1 MIKEVKIGDYCLVGD
16 GTHSSIK
23 RIDSGVMY
31 LSSKNFSKEGMVL
44 EKVDYISEEDYPK
57 YFKESS
63 TALTKPKED
72 DLLFSIIGSIG
83 GVYLYKKD
91 DNFGLSSSVAML
103 RVNSKELDAHYIFYY
118 LKSTFLQ
125 KWAEII
131 KSGSAQGFL
140 SLAMIRGLPLI
151 LPPLKTQKKIAS
163 ILSNYD
169 KLIENNN
176 QRIKL
181 LESMAEEIY
190 KEWFVRLRFPD
201 FDKVEI
207 LDGVP
212 FGWKEKKIKD
222 FGVVIT
228 GKTPSTT
235 NQKYYGGNIPFIKTP
250 DMRKYPY
257 VDSSNEYLTKE
268 GANSQNNKFLDKNT
282 LIVGCIGS
290 KAGAYSL
297 VQEKS
302 QTNQQIN
309 AIKFFKDEYTFY
321 MYNFASNFSVI
332 LNLLGNSGSTMTNV
346 NKSKFE
352 NIDVLMPSFEVL
364 SQYHLIVK
372 DNFEII
378 LNLQQKNKNL
388 KETRDLLLPKLI
400 HGTLKI

>member
-1 MIKEVKIGDYCLVGD
+1 
-16 GTHSSIK
+16 
-23 RIDSGVMY
+23 
-31 LSSKNFSKEGMVL
+31 
-44 EKVDYISEEDYPK
+44 
-57 YFKESS
+57 
-63 TALTKPKED
+63 
-72 DLLFSIIGSIG
+72 
-83 GVYLYKKD
+83 
-91 DNFGLSSSVAML
+91 
-103 RVNSKELDAHYIFYY
+103 
-118 LKSTFLQ
+118 
-125 KWAEII
+125 
-131 KSGSAQGFL
+131 
-140 SLAMIRGLPLI
+140 
-151 LPPLKTQKKIAS
+151 
-163 ILSNYD
+163 
-169 KLIENNN
+169 
-176 QRIKL
+176 
-181 LESMAEEIY
+181 MAEEIY